1 MNQRERDLLYKNIIT
16 QIAKMVKSEI
26 LKNIVSLRI
35 KLMSDNESISL
46 CVLGSNLEEAVS
58 LLWILQQA
66 SLSQPGGPF
75 VIFEMNDIIKRQLR
89 IFNAGLTDESRD
101 SLYAVAEDLGFKF
114 SNVES
119 LLEIVARLRATYPDN
134 LRVC

>member
-16 QIAKMVKSEI
+16 QIAKMVKQEI
-26 LKNIVSLRI
+26 LKNIVSLRV
-35 KLMSDNESISL
+35 KLISDNESISM

-58 LLWILQQA
+58 LLWIIQQA
-66 SLSQPGGPF
+66 SLAQPGGPF

-114 SNVES
+114 SNAES
-119 LLEIVARLRATYPDN
+119 FLEIVARLRATYHEN

>member
-26 LKNIVSLRI
+26 LKNIVSLRV

-66 SLSQPGGPF
+66 SLAQPGGPF

-101 SLYAVAEDLGFKF
+101 SLFAVAEELGFKF
-114 SNVES
+114 SNAES
-119 LLEIVARLRATYPDN
+119 LLEIVARLRATYPEN